1 MQDSL
6 ASSKVSSF
14 ELPDHLHEQLEEG
27 KRLRHQGYRG
37 RFAPSPTGPL
47 HLGNLRTALMSWL
60 QARLANGTW
69 LLRVDDLDRPRNRA
83 GALESLQHDLRWL
96 GLDWDGPVFLQ
107 SQRRGLYSSVLSTLR
122 RQGKLY
128 ACRCSRRML
137 ADVSAPVGRGLI
149 YPGTCRDLEL
159 FWGWHEGRLP
169 SWRLRVSEQFSEIS
183 GDVILRRA
191 DGFTAYHLATVVDE
205 LTLGI
210 SEVVRGEDLLV
221 AMPAQLAVIDAMSQ
235 RPPVYRHVP
244 LLCDAQGRKLAK
256 REGQA
261 GLDDLRSQGLGPS
274 QVVGWLAASQELIAV
289 GSEFTAVELLSELK
303 KKKGALEAVL
313 KP

>member
-1 MQDSL
+1 M
-6 ASSKVSSF
+6 VSSF
-14 ELPDHLHEQLEEG
+14 ELPDHLQEQLEQG
-27 KRLRHQGYRG
+27 QRLRHQGYRG

-47 HLGNLRTALMSWL
+47 HLGNLRTALVSWL
-60 QARLANGTW
+60 QARLVNGIW
-69 LLRVDDLDRPRNRA
+69 LLRVDDLDKPRNRA

-96 GLDWDGPVFLQ
+96 GLDWDGPVLLQ
-107 SQRRGLYSSVLSTLR
+107 SERRGLYSSFLSALR

-137 ADVSAPVGRGLI
+137 ADVSAPIGRRLV

-159 FWGWHEGRLP
+159 FWGWNEGRLP
-169 SWRLRVSEQFSEIS
+169 RWRLRVSEQFAQTS
-183 GDVILRRA
+183 GDVILRRS
-191 DGFTAYHLATVVDE
+191 DGFIAYHLATAVDE

-235 RPPVYRHVP
+235 SPAIYRHVP
-244 LLCDAQGRKLAK
+244 VMYDAEGRKLAK
-256 REGQA
+256 REGPA
-261 GLDDLRSQGLGPS
+261 GLDRLRSQGLGPS
-274 QVVGWLAASQELIAV
+274 QVVGWLAASQKLMPAGAEL
-289 GSEFTAVELLSELK
+289 TAAELLSEMS
-303 KKKGALEAVL
+303 KKKGTLKTVL